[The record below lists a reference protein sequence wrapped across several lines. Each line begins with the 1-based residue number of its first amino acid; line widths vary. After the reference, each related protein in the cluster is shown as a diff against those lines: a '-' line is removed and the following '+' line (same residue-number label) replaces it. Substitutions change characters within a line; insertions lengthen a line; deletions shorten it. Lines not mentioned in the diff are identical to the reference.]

1 MANIEKFVDAC
12 TWNNVIEV
20 KRQIALG
27 VDINAS
33 SRRSLRSSGLCAAM
47 HNNHVYVMLVYIRV
61 SVVLSQSLC
70 RKEREK
76 LYIILDS
83 TVFVFRVKEI

>member
-47 HNNHVYVMLVYIRV
+47 HNNHVLMLVHGTM
-61 SVVLSQSLC
+61 L
-70 RKEREK
+70 
-76 LYIILDS
+76 
-83 TVFVFRVKEI
+83 